1 MAEFSKTFNAS
12 ATSRQ
17 GKTWKLELQ
26 CKFTQ
31 NDIKNTT
38 SVKAVLKA
46 TIPSGVG
53 NPYNLYDKDSYYVI
67 KTKKW
72 HPFKY
77 NGGTTVTLG
86 DESWTITHDAEGK
99 ATLNLPFSWYT
110 GLGTDWSPLEIKGT
124 AKYTLPQIKRKTSF
138 TLDKTTLVLKDGA
151 SIVFKLKPENSSFSH
166 VLKVNGV
173 QVYPK
178 PADDKYGVAT
188 QKNNNYTY
196 VFNTA
201 ALTTLYNGKLKDCQ
215 SNTIKL
221 TCETFSGKTS
231 LGSTSVNLT
240 IKADKNYCGC
250 TLKDLS
256 YSSFKEVNSTK
267 KYFYYLKSTV
277 DITVNYDKKDLFTFA
292 SMTINNSSSSTN
304 KKTNVQLSNNKI
316 AVVIKDKRGFSYSKT
331 YTLSGNKIGD
341 YALKSYIKPTASL
354 REVERVPSITSGS
367 SKYCGLYVYYN
378 LYDPNEV
385 LSTPQVKN
393 FKRNGSSVTDS
404 SKWSYTIDTSKKQ
417 IIIID
422 KQETANS
429 EDFDSNK
436 YDLTVSW
443 KSNAEDDKPE
453 FNVSSKEV
461 AIFLCNEDL
470 FQLQVPAWTIGNQY
484 CGSTIKYGF
493 NLRNS
498 DLIGANAIFLNDGCT
513 GGGSGGREGIFY
525 PREAILDEDDANYET
540 ESKRNTWGSITW
552 KDTSETGK
560 KYTSITGSK
569 IEIPSNL
576 QKITMKFCDNLRVYN
591 GIIYLNNVRVWP
603 NDEYDDDLRSRAG
616 NTEAPATIDD
626 LIKDYQTAKKNSA
639 NGTYFNKNGTYYN
652 ILPRTVPSVESI
664 MRVMGLR
671 T

>member
-1 MAEFSKTFNAS
+1 MGEFSKTFNAS

-38 SVKAVLKA
+38 EVNAVLKA

-53 NPYNLYDKDSYYVI
+53 NPYNLYDKDSYYII

-86 DESWTITHDAEGK
+86 KETWIITHDAEGK
-99 ATLNLPFSWYT
+99 ATLNLPFSWHT
-110 GLGTDWSPLEIKGT
+110 GLGTDWSPLDIKGT

-166 VLKVNGV
+166 VLKINGA

-178 PADDKYGVAT
+178 PADAKYGVAV

-196 VFNTA
+196 TFNTA

-231 LGSTSVNLT
+231 LGSTSANLT

-250 TLKDLS
+250 TLKNLT
-256 YSSFKEVNSTK
+256 YSNFQSVNTSK

-277 DITVNYDKKDLFTFA
+277 DVTVNYEKTSLFTLT
-292 SMTINNSSSSTN
+292 SMTINGSYTDKDKNDNYTN
-304 KKTNVQLSNNKI
+304 KKANMQLSNNKI
-316 AVVIKDKRGFSYSKT
+316 TVVIKDARGFSYSNT
-331 YTLSGNKIGD
+331 YTLSGSKIEG
-341 YALKSYIKPTASL
+341 YALKQYIKPTASL
-354 REVERVPSITSGS
+354 KEVERI
-367 SKYCGLYVYYN
+367 SKIGNYCGLYVYYN

-385 LSTPQVKN
+385 LTAPQIKD
-393 FKRNGSSVTDS
+393 FKRNGTLVSDS
-404 SKWSYTIDTSKKQ
+404 AKWEFNVDTSKKQ
-417 IIIID
+417 ITIID
-422 KQETANS
+422 KQEQANS
-429 EDFDSNK
+429 EDFDSNTYELK
-436 YDLTVSW
+436 VSW
-443 KSNAEDDKPE
+443 GGDPE
-453 FNVSSKEV
+453 FTVSSKEV
-461 AIFLCNEDL
+461 AIFLCNENS
-470 FQLQVPAWTIGNQY
+470 FQLQVPAQTIGNQY
-484 CGSTIKYGF
+484 CGSTVKYGF

-525 PREAILDEDDANYET
+525 PREATLDEDDKDYET

-560 KYTSITGSK
+560 KYASITGSK
-569 IEIPSNL
+569 IDIPSNL
-576 QKITMKFCDNLRVYN
+576 QKTTIKFCDNLRVYN

-603 NDEYDDDLRSRAG
+603 NDEYDDTLKNRAG

-626 LIKDYQTAKKNSA
+626 LIKDYETAKKNSE

-652 ILPRTVPSVESI
+652 ILPRTVPSIESI